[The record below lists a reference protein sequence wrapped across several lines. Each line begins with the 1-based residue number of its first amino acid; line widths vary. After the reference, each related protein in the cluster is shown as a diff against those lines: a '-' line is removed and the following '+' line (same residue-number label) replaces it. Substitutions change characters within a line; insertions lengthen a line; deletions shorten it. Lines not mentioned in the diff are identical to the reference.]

1 MRLLQCQMRIARRT
15 VALVIGL
22 GLFSTAITRAIAIDN
37 VVLQWNEATLDAI
50 RNTKSAPPIAARA
63 FAITHTAMF
72 DAWAAYDP
80 VAKGTRL
87 GSSLRRPEV
96 ERTAAN
102 KEEAMSF
109 AAYRVLVDLF
119 PTQTTVFDALMSS
132 LGYDPSD
139 TSVDTSSPSG
149 IGNVCAQALLN
160 YRHADGSNQL
170 GDLHPGAYSDYTGYV
185 PVNTVD
191 TLNDPNKWQPLLV
204 NGVPQTWLLPQ
215 WGLVEPF
222 ALTSGSQFREFIL
235 AYGPAQY
242 PHGSYRKQAIEVLH
256 LSARLND
263 TAKVIAE
270 YWADGPG
277 SATPPGHWNIFAQ
290 EVSRRDGH
298 AIDDDVKMF
307 FILANALMDSAIA
320 VWDCKRAADSIRPV
334 SAIHFLFGGKPIR
347 AWAGPG
353 LGTQLIDGGEF
364 KSYIA
369 TPPFASYMSGHS
381 TFSAAAAEILKR
393 FTGSEAF
400 VASFSVLPGSSTIE
414 PGVTP
419 AQSVTLSWA
428 TFTEAADQAGTS
440 RRYGGIHFE
449 ADDIVGRQTGRRVAD
464 AVWDKAMR
472 YMNGTQPQRNS
483 VDDGRP

>member
-1 MRLLQCQMRIARRT
+1 MRITCRT
-15 VALVIGL
+15 EALLIGL
-22 GLFSTAITRAIAIDN
+22 ALLLTAIEPAVAINN

-191 TLNDPNKWQPLLV
+191 TLNDPNKRRSEEH
-204 NGVPQTWLLPQ
+204 T
-215 WGLVEPF
+215 
-222 ALTSGSQFREFIL
+222 
-235 AYGPAQY
+235 
-242 PHGSYRKQAIEVLH
+242 
-256 LSARLND
+256 LN
-263 TAKVIAE
+263 
-270 YWADGPG
+270 
-277 SATPPGHWNIFAQ
+277 SSH
-290 EVSRRDGH
+290 
-298 AIDDDVKMF
+298 
-307 FILANALMDSAIA
+307 
-320 VWDCKRAADSIRPV
+320 
-334 SAIHFLFGGKPIR
+334 
-347 AWAGPG
+347 
-353 LGTQLIDGGEF
+353 LGT
-364 KSYIA
+364 S
-369 TPPFASYMSGHS
+369 H
-381 TFSAAAAEILKR
+381 
-393 FTGSEAF
+393 
-400 VASFSVLPGSSTIE
+400 
-414 PGVTP
+414 
-419 AQSVTLSWA
+419 
-428 TFTEAADQAGTS
+428 
-440 RRYGGIHFE
+440 
-449 ADDIVGRQTGRRVAD
+449 
-464 AVWDKAMR
+464 AVC
-472 YMNGTQPQRNS
+472 
-483 VDDGRP
+483 

>member
-22 GLFSTAITRAIAIDN
+22 GLLLTAIEPAIAIDN
-37 VVLQWNEATLDAI
+37 VVLQWNEATVDAI
-50 RNTKSAPPIAARA
+50 RNMKSGPPIAARA

-185 PVNTVD
+185 PVNTAD
-191 TLNDPNKWQPLLV
+191 TLNDANKWQPLRV
-204 NGVPQTWLLPQ
+204 GSSVQQFVTPQ
-215 WGLVEPF
+215 WGRVVPF
-222 ALTSGSQFREFIL
+222 ALSAGSQFRP
-235 AYGPAQY
+235 AGPATY
-242 PHGSYRKQAIEVLH
+242 PSPAY
-256 LSARLND
+256 
-263 TAKVIAE
+263 
-270 YWADGPG
+270 
-277 SATPPGHWNIFAQ
+277 
-290 EVSRRDGH
+290 
-298 AIDDDVKMF
+298 
-307 FILANALMDSAIA
+307 
-320 VWDCKRAADSIRPV
+320 
-334 SAIHFLFGGKPIR
+334 
-347 AWAGPG
+347 
-353 LGTQLIDGGEF
+353 
-364 KSYIA
+364 
-369 TPPFASYMSGHS
+369 
-381 TFSAAAAEILKR
+381 
-393 FTGSEAF
+393 TG
-400 VASFSVLPGSSTIE
+400 
-414 PGVTP
+414 
-419 AQSVTLSWA
+419 
-428 TFTEAADQAGTS
+428 
-440 RRYGGIHFE
+440 
-449 ADDIVGRQTGRRVAD
+449 
-464 AVWDKAMR
+464 
-472 YMNGTQPQRNS
+472 
-483 VDDGRP
+483 

>member
-1 MRLLQCQMRIARRT
+1 MRIRCRT
-15 VALVIGL
+15 EALLIGL
-22 GLFSTAITRAIAIDN
+22 ALLLTAIEPAVAIDN

-63 FAITHTAMF
+63 FSITHTAMF

-102 KEEAMSF
+102 KEKATSF

-119 PTQTTVFDALMSS
+119 STQTAVFGALMSS

-139 TSVDTSSPSG
+139 ISADTSSPSG
-149 IGNVCAQALLN
+149 IGNICAQALLN
-160 YRHADGSNQL
+160 YLPTDGSNQL
-170 GDLHPGAYSDYTGYV
+170 PDLPPGAYSHYPGSS
-185 PVNTVD
+185 PVNTAD

-215 WGLVEPF
+215 WGLVKPF
-222 ALTSGSQFREFIL
+222 ALTSGSQFRDFIL

-270 YWADGPG
+270 SLADGLERG
-277 SATPPGHWNIFAQ
+277 TPPGHWNIFAQ
-290 EVSRRDGH
+290 EISRRDGH
-298 AIDDDVKMF
+298 TIDDDVKMF
-307 FILANALMDSAIA
+307 FILGNALMDASIA

-334 SAIHFLFGGKPIR
+334 SAIRFLFGSKPIR

-353 LGTQLIDGGEF
+353 MGTKLIDGEEF

-369 TPPFASYMSGHS
+369 TPPFASYISGHS
-381 TFSAAAAEILKR
+381 TFSASAAQVLQR
-393 FTGSEAF
+393 FTGSDNLG
-400 VASFSVLPGSSTIE
+400 ASFTAPPGSSTVE

-428 TFTEAADQAGTS
+428 TFTAAADQAGVS
-440 RRYGGIHFE
+440 RRYGGIHFK
-449 ADDIVGRQTGRRVAD
+449 ADDLVGRQTGRLVAD
-464 AVWDKAMR
+464 VVWNKAMS
-472 YMNGTQPQRNS
+472 YINGTSQQK
-483 VDDGRP
+483 

>member
-37 VVLQWNEATLDAI
+37 VVLRWNQEILNAI
-50 RNTKSAPPIAARA
+50 RSTKTPPPVAARA

-72 DAWAAYDP
+72 DAWAAYD
-80 VAKGTRL
+80 VMAQGTRL
-87 GSSLRRPEV
+87 GGVLRRPEA

-102 KEEAMSF
+102 KEQASSF

-119 PTQTTVFDALMSS
+119 PTETAAFDTRMRS
-132 LGYDPSD
+132 LGYSPSD
-139 TSVDTSSPSG
+139 ISADTSSPGG
-149 IGNVCAQALLN
+149 IGNICAQALLN

-170 GDLHPGAYSDYTGYV
+170 GDLHLGAYSDYTGYV
-185 PVNTVD
+185 PVNTAD

-215 WGLVEPF
+215 WGLVKPF
-222 ALTSGSQFREFIL
+222 ALTSGSQFRDFIL

-277 SATPPGHWNIFAQ
+277 SGTPPGHWNIIAQ
-290 EVSRRDGH
+290 EISRGDGH
-298 AIDDDVKMF
+298 TIDDDVKMF
-307 FILANALMDSAIA
+307 FILGNALMDASIS
-320 VWDCKRAADSIRPV
+320 VWDCKRASDSIRPV
-334 SAIHFLFGGKPIR
+334 SAIRFLFGSKPIR

-353 LGTQLIDGGEF
+353 MGTKLIDGEEF

-369 TPPFASYMSGHS
+369 TPPFASYISGHS
-381 TFSAAAAEILKR
+381 TFSASAAEVLQR
-393 FTGSEAF
+393 FTGSDNF
-400 VASFSVLPGSSTIE
+400 GASFT
-414 PGVTP
+414 
-419 AQSVTLSWA
+419 A
-428 TFTEAADQAGTS
+428 TSGLIYS
-440 RRYGGIHFE
+440 
-449 ADDIVGRQTGRRVAD
+449 
-464 AVWDKAMR
+464 
-472 YMNGTQPQRNS
+472 
-483 VDDGRP
+483 

>member
-22 GLFSTAITRAIAIDN
+22 GLLLTAIEPAIAIDN
-37 VVLQWNEATLDAI
+37 VVFQWNEATLDAI

-72 DAWAAYDP
+72 DAWAAFDP

-102 KEEAMSF
+102 KEKATSF

-119 PTQTTVFDALMSS
+119 PTQTAVFGALMSS

-139 TSVDTSSPSG
+139 ISADTSSPSG

-215 WGLVEPF
+215 WGLVAPF
-222 ALTSGSQFREFIL
+222 ALTSGSQFRAFIL

-256 LSARLND
+256 LTVRLTD
-263 TAKVIAE
+263 TAKAIAE
-270 YWADGPG
+270 YCANGPV
-277 SATPPGHWNIFAQ
+277 SATPPGLLHIFAH
-290 EVSRRDGH
+290 ELH
-298 AIDDDVKMF
+298 
-307 FILANALMDSAIA
+307 
-320 VWDCKRAADSIRPV
+320 P
-334 SAIHFLFGGKPIR
+334 
-347 AWAGPG
+347 
-353 LGTQLIDGGEF
+353 
-364 KSYIA
+364 
-369 TPPFASYMSGHS
+369 
-381 TFSAAAAEILKR
+381 
-393 FTGSEAF
+393 
-400 VASFSVLPGSSTIE
+400 
-414 PGVTP
+414 
-419 AQSVTLSWA
+419 
-428 TFTEAADQAGTS
+428 
-440 RRYGGIHFE
+440 
-449 ADDIVGRQTGRRVAD
+449 
-464 AVWDKAMR
+464 
-472 YMNGTQPQRNS
+472 
-483 VDDGRP
+483 